1 LARHSLNSYIAGCN
15 QEPEMLT
22 NRGLIKRNQEMM
34 HSMRQSRDALRAK
47 QGYIRNGGMDV
58 TNATIDEWTRQIRIL
73 LKANGILRG
82 HA

>member
-1 LARHSLNSYIAGCN
+1 
-15 QEPEMLT
+15 MLT

-34 HSMRQSRDALRAK
+34 HSMRQSRNGLRAK

-73 LKANGILRG
+73 LKANSILRG